1 MCNRLKEVVLNIFK
15 KLVAM
20 CNRLSGHAKIEK
32 IRKIQ
37 KKTKT
42 RIPKKIAQG
51 LFSKVNPA
59 GSKLARRLTRRQTGV
74 SNVSKCYL

>member
-1 MCNRLKEVVLNIFK
+1 MNIFK

-20 CNRLSGHAKIEK
+20 CNRLKGQKKTDQIK
-32 IRKIQ
+32 RIQ
-37 KKTKT
+37 KKTKH

-59 GSKLARRLTRRQTGV
+59 GSKLARRLKRRQQEI